1 MRGESQRLAPKSPF
15 TQRVT
20 AGRPEYL
27 LSILNHKIVALAPRP
42 AFGSLNSLSG
52 SFRIENATGG
62 SYVAKR
68 MATLPISKFGENLP
82 VTGIVAVS
90 QAAIGVGVGLLVAD
104 KLEINARQRT
114 AIALIGAGAA
124 AVIPFVAGL
133 YERMNRQN
141 ASERSMRRRLDSM
154 REDVGFP
161 GSEEIV

>member
-1 MRGESQRLAPKSPF
+1 
-15 TQRVT
+15 
-20 AGRPEYL
+20 
-27 LSILNHKIVALAPRP
+27 
-42 AFGSLNSLSG
+42 
-52 SFRIENATGG
+52 
-62 SYVAKR
+62 

-82 VTGIVAVS
+82 VTGLVAVS

-124 AVIPFVAGL
+124 AVIPFVAGI
-133 YERMNRQN
+133 YERLSRQN